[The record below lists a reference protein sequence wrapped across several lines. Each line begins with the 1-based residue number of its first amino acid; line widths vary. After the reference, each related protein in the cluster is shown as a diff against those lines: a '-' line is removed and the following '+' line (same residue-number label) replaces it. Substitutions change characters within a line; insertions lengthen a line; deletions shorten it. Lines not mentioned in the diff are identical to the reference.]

1 MQIEPL
7 FPQAIIGLN
16 KLKVDHNKVLK
27 YLKNIEFETT
37 NPAKEKKEAEKAY
50 VSKNFNIFKDLSY
63 LKNEIYINVKNYLNN
78 IMKLKTDFQFT
89 TSWATKTLPN
99 GYSQKHLHSNS
110 FLSGVY
116 YPIGD
121 KNFSIKFY
129 KKNNFWYV
137 ETIEDNNLNATWYSF
152 KIIDNGI
159 LILFPSNLKHSVE
172 KNLSKK
178 TRYSIAFNTLPFGEI
193 GKSDSKVN
201 FK

>member
-63 LKNEIYINVKNYLNN
+63 LKDEIYINVKNYLNN

-178 TRYSIAFNTLPFGEI
+178 TRYSIAFNTLPLGEI